1 MSFNPFRQH
10 LRVMV
15 VRHVISI
22 TIICLIVVGS
32 VLFGR
37 NTRGVFAIPA
47 YWFLAI
53 LSCGLLIPLKGRMIE
68 HIQRFIAAYLVVL
81 CMDYLSGVYWPL
93 TENLQIAAWVPVAVA
108 LVLIAW
114 ILPRQKAGGDGLRE
128 LIMAMGFSIVIIA
141 LLLLATGI
149 LVHTRY
155 GFGAK
160 QSFTVLGKVSMTL
173 LAGIAAWRLS
183 YTEAIRISIG
193 VAGMVVY
200 SWMSIS

>member
-10 LRVMV
+10 LRIMV
-15 VRHVISI
+15 VQHVISI

-32 VLFGR
+32 VFFGR

-81 CMDYLSGVYWPL
+81 SMDYLSGVYWPL
-93 TENLQIAAWVPVAVA
+93 TENLQIAAWLPISVA
-108 LVLIAW
+108 LVMIAR
-114 ILPRQKAGGDGLRE
+114 IQLQQKAERCELRE
-128 LIMAMGFSIVIIA
+128 LITATGFSMVIIA
-141 LLLLATGI
+141 LLLLATGT
-149 LVHTRY
+149 LVQTRY
-155 GFGAK
+155 GFGAE
-160 QSFTVLGKVSMTL
+160 QSFTVLAKVSMTL

-183 YTEAIRISIG
+183 CSKAIRISTG

-200 SWMSIS
+200 SWISIS